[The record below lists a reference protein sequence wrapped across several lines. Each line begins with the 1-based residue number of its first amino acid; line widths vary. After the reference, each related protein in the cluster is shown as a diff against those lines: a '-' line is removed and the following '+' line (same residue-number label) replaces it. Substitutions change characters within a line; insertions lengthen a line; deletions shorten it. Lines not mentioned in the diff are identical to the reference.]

1 MFASLFNLKGNAKPC
16 VLTEPLWGIPNQ
28 LYMPFIM
35 IFMYALV
42 QDVVAVGIILS
53 VGLASQVFFSFV
65 AGILT
70 DKYGR
75 RRITLV
81 AEFFAWSIPTLLWA
95 FSQNFWWFLAAALF
109 NGARNITLVSF
120 ECLWVDE
127 LSDEKKITTVF
138 NWMLICGLLAVF
150 FAPIAGYFVQIS
162 GVVPVM
168 RVLYIFAFVS
178 MSAKFI
184 LVYVFC
190 KETERGLERM
200 EATKNISAFQL
211 LWGYKDVFV
220 KIFRSK
226 SMVRTLIL
234 MAFEGITLVVIG
246 GFFALYVTQT
256 LNLPE
261 EFLAYFPILRALV
274 MILFMLV
281 LQNFFNRFNIIKVM
295 ICGLILYVVA
305 VVFLLA
311 SPMENWL
318 WVAGFVVIDACAS
331 ALFLPRMRSLAAH
344 EIEPEE
350 RARIRSLFYVVVLAV
365 STPFGYLAGRLADID
380 LRWPFVLILGVF
392 VCMLIFTLVFF
403 RLQYKSEKTN

>member
-28 LYMPFIM
+28 LYMPFVM
-35 IFMYALV
+35 VFMYALV

-53 VGLASQVFFSFV
+53 VGLASQVVFSFV

-75 RRITLV
+75 RYITLV

-127 LSDEKKITTVF
+127 ISDEKQITNVF

-150 FAPIAGYFVQIS
+150 FAPIAGHFVQIS

-178 MSAKFI
+178 MTAKFV

-220 KIFRSK
+220 QIFRSK
-226 SMVRTLIL
+226 SMVRPLIL

-246 GFFALYVTQT
+246 GFFALYVTQR

-261 EFLAYFPILRALV
+261 VFLAYFPILRAFV
-274 MILFMLV
+274 MILFMV
-281 LQNFFNRFNIIKVM
+281 ILQNFFNRFNIVRVM
-295 ICGLILYVVA
+295 ICGLLLYALAIVILLV
-305 VVFLLA
+305 
-311 SPMENWL
+311 SPMENWM
-318 WVAGFVVIDACAS
+318 WVAVYVIIEACAA

-350 RARIRSLFYVVVLAV
+350 RARIRSLFHVVVLTV
-365 STPFGYLAGRLADID
+365 STPIGVLAGVLADID
-380 LRWPFVLILGVF
+380 MRWPFVLTLGVF
-392 VCMLIFTLVFF
+392 VCMLVFTLVFF
-403 RLQYKSEKTN
+403 RSQHKSSH